1 MANQKINKWTYPNEL
16 ANYERCRIANFELYM
31 NQPNYKLGDQ
41 YLWVSILYCFGLVFI
56 VVLFIFCSYVLLL
69 VVFFFLLFEMVI
81 PNSYSIFNSIAI
93 FHCFPSLLY
102 QKTDFVLFNR
112 FLFQPTFSR
121 LNVLFQ
127 LSPSM
132 HLQLKLLAC
141 TNLTLLS
148 PFKEDTTGFRNY
160 RSIEWLYSVVLSL
173 SRFHLEYGFFF
184 FKFFY
189 FSDQQW

>member
-16 ANYERCRIANFELYM
+16 ANLERCQIANFELYM

-41 YLWVSILYCFGLVFI
+41 YLWVSILYCCGARIHCGSFYFLVLCSFVGCI
-56 VVLFIFCSYVLLL
+56 V
-69 VVFFFLLFEMVI
+69 FLLFEMVI

-102 QKTDFVLFNR
+102 QKTDFVFFNR

-132 HLQLKLLAC
+132 HLQLNFWPA
-141 TNLTLLS
+141 
-148 PFKEDTTGFRNY
+148 P
-160 RSIEWLYSVVLSL
+160 IWLYCLPLRKILQVSEITDLSSGFIAWCLVLAVFTSNM
-173 SRFHLEYGFFF
+173 FFF
-184 FKFFY
+184 F
-189 FSDQQW
+189 

>member
-1 MANQKINKWTYPNEL
+1 MPDCEL
-16 ANYERCRIANFELYM
+16 WIVYESTKLQIGWPASVGLYFI
-31 NQPNYKLGDQ
+31 L
-41 YLWVSILYCFGLVFI
+41 LWG
-56 VVLFIFCSYVLLL
+56 SYSLW
-69 VVFFFLLFEMVI
+69 FFLFFVPMFFCWLYFFSLVWNGYSQQLF
-81 PNSYSIFNSIAI
+81 YLQ

-102 QKTDFVLFNR
+102 QKTDFVFFNR

-132 HLQLKLLAC
+132 HLQLNCWPA
-141 TNLTLLS
+141 
-148 PFKEDTTGFRNY
+148 P
-160 RSIEWLYSVVLSL
+160 IWLYCLPLRKILQVSEITDLSSGFISWCLVLAVFTSNM
-173 SRFHLEYGFFF
+173 FF